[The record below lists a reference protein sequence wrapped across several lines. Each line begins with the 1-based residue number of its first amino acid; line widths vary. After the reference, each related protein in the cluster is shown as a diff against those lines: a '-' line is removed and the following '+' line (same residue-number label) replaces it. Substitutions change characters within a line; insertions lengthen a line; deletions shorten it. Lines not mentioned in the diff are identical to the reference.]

1 VTAQEHT
8 MTGPAQNDPIQ
19 TTLDALRAVRN
30 HLYAIPGSTVAAMSL
45 DDQIKYGDNLQRI
58 GTSILKLEAAKLQQV
73 NQAFAAQQKALEDA
87 SGKLQQATDRLN
99 DSVQLIRVVG
109 NSLSTITNIVSL
121 LA

>member
-1 VTAQEHT
+1 